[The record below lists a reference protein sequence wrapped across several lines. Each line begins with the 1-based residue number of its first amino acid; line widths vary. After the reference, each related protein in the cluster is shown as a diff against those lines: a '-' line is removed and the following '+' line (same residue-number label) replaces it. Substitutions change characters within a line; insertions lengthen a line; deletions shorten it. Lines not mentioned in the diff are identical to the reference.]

1 MKFKAEIEAIIT
13 LIWIII
19 RYIFV
24 CLFWP
29 LLRVEKG
36 QNDLKV
42 YFNGDIITPKVN
54 KGQQYEQKIESIV
67 TKGQTI
73 VFVGSLVQAQEY
85 VRDQK
90 HQMID
95 LKGQYVQI
103 FKL

>member
-13 LIWIII
+13 LTWIII

-36 QNDLKV
+36 QNDLKI

-54 KGQQYEQKIESIV
+54 KGQYEHKIESVI

-85 VRDQK
+85 VRNQK

-95 LKGQYVQI
+95 LKGQNVQI
-103 FKL
+103 F